1 MASTKQD
8 AALLVFESL
17 NAKHVFFFFVVHEL
31 KQYCYHHCALS
42 KSLLRFL
49 QGD

>member
-17 NAKHVFFFFVVHEL
+17 NAKHVFFFLWFMN
-31 KQYCYHHCALS
+31 LS
-42 KSLLRFL
+42 STVIIIVP
-49 QGD
+49 